1 MSDVNTSATGNRVRH
16 VFFFLISY
24 SEWNH
29 QMMLLIKLALYSIN
43 RRGSIVKKPILP
55 WRFQSVTD
63 FDNFPKIFESLQ
75 VSNILLIA
83 RHEPCFHWKLLHFF
97 FFQSS
102 FSKSNVRRLLK
113 TLMYKTK
120 CLYEGYFPIL
130 CKLTIWLK
138 KKKFF
143 LGIVFQDTCQCLR
156 WRSLQ
161 QQ

>member
-43 RRGSIVKKPILP
+43 RRGSIVKKSILP

-97 FFQSS
+97 FFKVVFQSPMS
-102 FSKSNVRRLLK
+102 DVYWKPWCIKQNVCMKVIFLF
-113 TLMYKTK
+113 
-120 CLYEGYFPIL
+120 CVN
-130 CKLTIWLK
+130 WQSDLK
-138 KKKFF
+138 KKSFF
-143 LGIVFQDTCQCLR
+143 
-156 WRSLQ
+156 WE
-161 QQ
+161 